1 MTRVP
6 TLPQESSAYE
16 TALAQFDAVAEH
28 LGLEDGFRRLL
39 RLPARELIVHFPVT
53 MDDGELRVFTG
64 YRVQHNMA
72 RGPTKGGIRFHPAV
86 TLDEVRALAMWMTWK
101 CAVLDLPYGGA
112 KGGVTVDPR
121 RLSPRELEGLT
132 RRYASELSILIG
144 PQTDIP
150 APDVGTN
157 EQTMAWIM
165 DTYSMTQGRS
175 VLGVVTGKPVSI
187 GGTLGRREATGQGVA
202 IVTREAAA
210 KGLGR
215 PLEGAAVVIQGYG
228 NVGSYAASF
237 LHEMGARIVG
247 VSDSSGGVHN
257 PKGLDLDLLARFKE
271 AGGRYCDLV
280 EAGECIT
287 NAELLELP
295 CDVLVP
301 AALEGEIT
309 AGNAPNIRAS
319 MVVEGANGPTTP
331 EADAILAQRG
341 ITVVPDILANAG
353 GVVVSYFEWVQDLQF
368 YFWSAEEIDS
378 RLEQIMVRSF
388 HEVAGLADKEGCSLR
403 TAALLLAIGRVA
415 EAITL
420 RGIYP

>member
-1 MTRVP
+1 MAQVP
-6 TLPQESSAYE
+6 ALSQKPSAYE
-16 TALAQFDAVAEH
+16 IALTQFDTVAEQ

-39 RLPARELIVHFPVT
+39 RFPKRELIVHFPVA
-53 MDDGELRVFTG
+53 MDDGEVRLFTG

-112 KGGVTVDPR
+112 KGGVAVDPR

-157 EQTMAWIM
+157 EQTMAWFM
-165 DTYSMTQGRS
+165 DTYSMTQGHS
-175 VLGVVTGKPVSI
+175 VPGVVTGKPVSI
-187 GGTLGRREATGQGVA
+187 GGTLGRREATGQGLA
-202 IVTREAAA
+202 IVTREAM
-210 KGLGR
+210 KSLGR
-215 PLEGAAVVIQGYG
+215 PLEGAAVVIQGFG

-237 LHEMGARIVG
+237 LEGMGARIIG

-257 PKGLDLDLLARFKE
+257 PKGLHLDRLARFKE
-271 AGGRYCDLV
+271 AGGRCCDLV

-301 AALEGEIT
+301 AALEGAIT
-309 AGNAPNIRAS
+309 TGNAPSIRAG

-331 EADAILAQRG
+331 GADAILTQRG
-341 ITVVPDILANAG
+341 IPVMPDILSNAG
-353 GVVVSYFEWVQDLQF
+353 GVVVSYFEWVQNLQRH
-368 YFWSAEEIDS
+368 FWDRAEVHQSLERKMTTAYEQVSHVAKTEGIPL
-378 RLEQIMVRSF
+378 RLAAHR
-388 HEVAGLADKEGCSLR
+388 LAVQG
-403 TAALLLAIGRVA
+403 VV
-415 EAITL
+415 EAIRL

>member
-1 MTRVP
+1 MAQVP
-6 TLPQESSAYE
+6 TLPHESSAYE
-16 TALAQFDAVAEH
+16 IALAQFDAVADQ

-39 RLPARELIVHFPVT
+39 RLPARELIVHFPVV
-53 MDDGELRVFTG
+53 MDDGELHLFTG

-121 RLSPRELEGLT
+121 RLSPRELEALT

-187 GGTLGRREATGQGVA
+187 GGTLGRREATGRGVS
-202 IVTREAAA
+202 IVTREAM

-309 AGNAPNIRAS
+309 AGNAPNIRAG

-331 EADAILAQRG
+331 EADAILAHRG

-353 GVVVSYFEWVQDLQF
+353 GVVVSYFEWVQDLQRN
-368 YFWSAEEIDS
+368 FWDRAAVQES
-378 RLEQIMVRSF
+378 LERKMT
-388 HEVAGLADKEGCSLR
+388 
-403 TAALLLAIGRVA
+403 TAFAQVSQVA
-415 EAITL
+415 ESQGIPMRLAAHRLAVQEVVEAIRL